1 MKLNMSYSLC
11 ASVTL
16 WACTASISSRWASAW
31 ATCWASNL
39 RKSAYNIP
47 PAMFKQCKDKVDV

>member
-1 MKLNMSYSLC
+1 MKLNMSCILY
-11 ASVTL
+11 ASAAL

-39 RKSAYNIP
+39 CKSAYNIP
-47 PAMFKQCKDKVDV
+47 PAMFKQCKYKVDV